1 MIASLPTNPTRLV
14 YLGTPE
20 IAVSPLVELCDA
32 GFEIAM
38 VVTGRDK
45 RRGRGSS
52 LSHSPVKVK
61 ALELGLPVTH
71 ELSDLLHVETDLGVV
86 VAFGQ
91 IISKNYLEQIPML
104 NLHFSLLPRWR
115 GAAPVERSILAGDLI
130 TGVCL
135 MVVEEEL
142 DTGSICARQ
151 EVEIGDQTGDE
162 LRQNLV
168 EVGSSMLVKTLK
180 TGLKI
185 PVPQTGSP
193 TYAHKIS
200 PDDLLLDWNQPVEE
214 LMNKI
219 RLGGA
224 WTTFRGNRFKIWS
237 ASVGSALSKP
247 VGTISDDQVAGV
259 NGSLKLLE
267 VQAENRGRQ
276 SFDSWQS
283 GARLNSEDRFI

>member
-180 TGLKI
+180 TGLKM

>member
-1 MIASLPTNPTRLV
+1 LV

-180 TGLKI
+180 TGLKM

>member
-1 MIASLPTNPTRLV
+1 LIASLPTNPTRLV

-180 TGLKI
+180 TGLKM

>member
-1 MIASLPTNPTRLV
+1 MIAPLPANPTRLV

-32 GFEIAM
+32 GFEVVT
-38 VVTGRDK
+38 VVTGQDK

-52 LSHSPVKVK
+52 PSHSPVKAK
-61 ALELGLPVTH
+61 ALELGLTVTH
-71 ELSDLLHVETDLGVV
+71 ELSDLLHVEADLGVV

-91 IISKNYLEQIPML
+91 IIPKNHLEQIPML

-115 GAAPVERSILAGDLI
+115 GAAPVERSILAGDSV

-151 EVEIGDQTGDE
+151 EVEIGDKTGEE
-162 LRQNLV
+162 LRQSLV
-168 EVGSSMLVKTLK
+168 EVGSSMLVKELK
-180 TGLKI
+180 AGLKA
-185 PVPQTGSP
+185 PVPQNGSP

-224 WTTFRGNRFKIWS
+224 WTTFRGSRFKIWS
-237 ASVGSALSKP
+237 ASVSSALSNP

-259 NGSLKLLE
+259 NGSLKLIE

>member
-180 TGLKI
+180 TGLKM

-237 ASVGSALSKP
+237 ASVGSVLSKP

>member
-91 IISKNYLEQIPML
+91 IISKNY
-104 NLHFSLLPRWR
+104 
-115 GAAPVERSILAGDLI
+115 
-130 TGVCL
+130 
-135 MVVEEEL
+135 
-142 DTGSICARQ
+142 
-151 EVEIGDQTGDE
+151 
-162 LRQNLV
+162 
-168 EVGSSMLVKTLK
+168 
-180 TGLKI
+180 
-185 PVPQTGSP
+185 
-193 TYAHKIS
+193 
-200 PDDLLLDWNQPVEE
+200 
-214 LMNKI
+214 
-219 RLGGA
+219 
-224 WTTFRGNRFKIWS
+224 
-237 ASVGSALSKP
+237 
-247 VGTISDDQVAGV
+247 
-259 NGSLKLLE
+259 
-267 VQAENRGRQ
+267 
-276 SFDSWQS
+276 
-283 GARLNSEDRFI
+283 

>member
-1 MIASLPTNPTRLV
+1 
-14 YLGTPE
+14 
-20 IAVSPLVELCDA
+20 
-32 GFEIAM
+32 
-38 VVTGRDK
+38 
-45 RRGRGSS
+45 
-52 LSHSPVKVK
+52 
-61 ALELGLPVTH
+61 
-71 ELSDLLHVETDLGVV
+71 
-86 VAFGQ
+86 
-91 IISKNYLEQIPML
+91 
-104 NLHFSLLPRWR
+104 
-115 GAAPVERSILAGDLI
+115 
-130 TGVCL
+130 

-180 TGLKI
+180 TGLKM

-237 ASVGSALSKP
+237 ASVGSVLSKP